1 MTGGILDISDA
12 TAVVSLVVAALSAL
26 YARWAWSEAK
36 KANQISLHQHQKAI
50 YDAFFELKMHMTQK
64 WDGAETSSVSKFYY
78 PSKNAVFY
86 FDKPLADEI
95 AKYFTV
101 CFRISDSNRGKVTP
115 EKRIELTDNARDADE
130 LAQSIEKQLIKV
142 VTVV

>member
-1 MTGGILDISDA
+1 
-12 TAVVSLVVAALSAL
+12 
-26 YARWAWSEAK
+26 
-36 KANQISLHQHQKAI
+36 
-50 YDAFFELKMHMTQK
+50 MTQQ
-64 WDGAETSSVSKFYY
+64 WDGAEISSVNKFYY

-101 CFRISDSNRGKVTP
+101 CFRISDSNRGSVTS
-115 EKRIELTDNARDADE
+115 EERIELMGNARDADE
-130 LAQSIEKQLIKV
+130 LAQSIERQLIKV

>member
-1 MTGGILDISDA
+1 MDISDA
-12 TAVVSLVVAALSAL
+12 TAVFSLVVAALSAV

-36 KANQISLHQHQKAI
+36 KANEISLHTHQKEI

-64 WDGAETSSVSKFYY
+64 WDSAEVSSVSKFYY

-86 FDKPLADEI
+86 FDKVLADEI
-95 AKYFTV
+95 SKYFTV
-101 CFRISDSNRGKVTP
+101 CFRIADRNRRKTVSK
-115 EKRIELTDNARDADE
+115 ERLELIDNADDADK